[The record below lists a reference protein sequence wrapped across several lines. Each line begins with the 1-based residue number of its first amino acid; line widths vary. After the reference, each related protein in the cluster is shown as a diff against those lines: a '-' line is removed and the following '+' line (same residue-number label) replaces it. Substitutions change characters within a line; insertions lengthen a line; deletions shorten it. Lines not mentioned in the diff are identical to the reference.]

1 MDAETERKP
10 YNIAELKKIFINS
23 KMTIPPK
30 KVMRDFV
37 GEMNRGVNNV
47 MKELLKPENLIPKSK
62 TSPKPK
68 KRKVKSKSK
77 RAKLRTF
84 SHNIPRPNKAQG
96 VLISKAG
103 VKPPPLHNPACAK
116 AHDLCKK
123 LRSNKPSSIIRD
135 SGCNMPVMDNET
147 R

>member
-103 VKPPPLHNPACAK
+103 VK
-116 AHDLCKK
+116 
-123 LRSNKPSSIIRD
+123 SVTS
-135 SGCNMPVMDNET
+135 
-147 R
+147 